1 LPVSSVTVSKASY
14 IPRKTVSETVKMVP
28 VHYAGRNGRGKAA
41 SFVTYEIAREMVDA
55 RVATWGKGAKFLIL
69 TKTEAELPATAES
82 LKMGPRI
89 IEAHAEG
96 DLRAAAIV
104 AGWQRAA

>member
-1 LPVSSVTVSKASY
+1 MSKSVQ
-14 IPRKTVSETVKMVP
+14 MVA
-28 VHYAGRNGRGKAA
+28 VHFCGKSGRGKAA

-55 RVATWGKGAKFLIL
+55 RVATWGKGAKFLNL
-69 TKTEAELPATAES
+69 AKTEAELPSTAES

-89 IEAHAEG
+89 MEAHAEG

-104 AGWQRAA
+104 AGWLPKFKAA